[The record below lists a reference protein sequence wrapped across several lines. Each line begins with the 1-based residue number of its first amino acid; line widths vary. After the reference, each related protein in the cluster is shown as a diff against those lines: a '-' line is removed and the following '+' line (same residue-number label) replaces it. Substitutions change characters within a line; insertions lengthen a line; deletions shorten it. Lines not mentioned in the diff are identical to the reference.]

1 MSNFDVGLRLR
12 LDYQKRNAEQ
22 AERDLKDIKK
32 AADQLG
38 HTNAG
43 SLDRKLA
50 DVRREA
56 GRGEQAI
63 NRLGREARQLN
74 SASTSHLDR
83 EIKQLGAT
91 SRTAHRDLSALRREA
106 SNLSRIKTSPLTQM
120 EKPASALNT
129 TMGLLASSAGGAIGA
144 LAAFASVDNIVRGLE
159 RASEKFRELNRA
171 ATDVAITLEMASPET
186 VAKISESNERL
197 GIRYGKPQ
205 AEVNSARQRYAAS
218 GIGLQSQEAIL
229 DPTMKAAM
237 TYRTEGETIA
247 DAMIAAKQNLKIRDS
262 EVPAALD
269 MMAKGAKLG
278 SFEVGAMAKN
288 FPSLGAYM
296 AGAGRTGLNG
306 WAELIAM
313 SQVARTTSGSEDEAA
328 TNLRNWLSKLS
339 ARETVQNFDKKG
351 IDLEKVKKQAEKD
364 GKSYPMA
371 VLDEVM
377 KSTKGDEFRINELFG
392 DQQAFQALKPLL
404 DNRALFDQFLNSIR
418 NDSAG
423 SVDEDSKDAA
433 KTPYEQ
439 AARRNAAMEAT
450 GVKAGEVYDRI
461 ISPHADRAVRLIS
474 PEFDRQRTI
483 EEEPERLRETAAV
496 RLQMENEV
504 LRLQGAQKDSADGGA
519 AVGPAIARLK
529 AQIQTLLEEEAA
541 IIENARNARAQ
552 DVKPETDSG
561 DLGKSTGKIAIPTA
575 RPIEQ
580 QLGKDMSGAAA
591 TSMDGYIEQLKVE
604 GGKAEA
610 EAQGI
615 AERIKAW
622 LGFTVSP
629 TISPNFVPPTTAP
642 AAGGGEKQSSIA
654 PVTNSKVTQYI
665 SSPNS
670 KMAGLRARREQ
681 GRAIRLAMAGAY
693 DDLGTRP
700 A

>member
-63 NRLGREARQLN
+63 SRLGREARQLN
-74 SASTSHLDR
+74 SASTGHLDR

-106 SNLSRIKTSPLTQM
+106 SNLSRLKTSPLKEM
-120 EKPASALNT
+120 ERPAGALNA
-129 TMGLLASSAGGAIGA
+129 TMGLLQSSAAGAFGA
-144 LAAFASVDNIVRGLE
+144 LVAFASVDNIVRGLE
-159 RASEKFRELNRA
+159 RASDKFRELNRA

-247 DAMIAAKQNLKIRDS
+247 DAMIAAKQNLKIRDN

-351 IDLEKVKKQAEKD
+351 IDLEKVKKQAEKE

-404 DNRALFDQFLNSIR
+404 DNRPMFEEFLSKILHE
-418 NDSAG
+418 SAG
-423 SVDEDSKDAA
+423 GVDADAKNAA

-439 AARRNAAMEAT
+439 AARRGAALEAT
-450 GVKAGEVYDRI
+450 GVKAGEVYDRVT
-461 ISPHADRAVRLIS
+461 SPYADRAVRLIS

-483 EEEPERLRETAAV
+483 EEEPERLREAAAQ

-504 LRLQGAQKDSADGGA
+504 LRLQGSQKDSADGGA
-519 AVGPAIARLK
+519 ALGPAIARLK
-529 AQIQTLLEEEAA
+529 AEIQTLLEEEAA
-541 IIENARNARAQ
+541 IIENARAARAK
-552 DVKPETDSG
+552 DVQPETDSG
-561 DLGKSTGKIAIPTA
+561 DLGKSTGKIPIPTS

-629 TISPNFVPPTTAP
+629 TISPNFVPPSATPTA
-642 AAGGGEKQSSIA
+642 GGEKQSSIA
-654 PVTNSKVTQYI
+654 PVSNSKVTQYI

-670 KMAGLRARREQ
+670 KMAAIRARREQ

-693 DDLGTRP
+693 DDLGSRP